1 MHSLVRFIAVNSPE
15 DVAWCGRIRSIPF
28 KKAPTPLVT
37 YLEKPEIEAVLA
49 APDVRTAQG
58 RKDYAV
64 LLFLYN
70 TGAGRMRP
78 LTC

>member
-1 MHSLVRFIAVNSPE
+1 ML
-15 DVAWCGRIRSIPF
+15 
-28 KKAPTPLVT
+28 LVT

-70 TGAGRMRP
+70 TVARGRTRP
-78 LTC
+78 LYG